1 MYKLDEETKDI
12 LRNARLLMIREAKNV
27 SYLLKEIGNKSES
40 TAKIIGTHVFAVGS
54 EVLTFQILE
63 NHNRSLLLIAII
75 GLRTLLEN
83 HINVHYIYHHPD
95 HLEDVEWAELQC
107 KDYIKRSLDPQAQK
121 SKIGEKT
128 LYQRAKLINFEDL
141 YIYIYSELCN
151 YTHFLANSLDST
163 AIPSYFKAKTIETA
177 IYTITFYQD
186 ILIAISSFYKTS
198 FDVFIDDIFIF
209 KNKGQAILSNINC
222 RKDYIKL
229 KENIKKLK
237 YL

>member
-12 LRNARLLMIREAKNV
+12 LRNARSLIIRETKNI

-63 NHNRSLLLIAII
+63 NLNRSFLLIAII

-83 HINVHYIYHHPD
+83 YINVHYIYHHPD
-95 HLEDVEWAELQC
+95 HLDDVEWAEFQC
-107 KDYIKRSLDPQAQK
+107 KDYVKRSLDPQAQK
-121 SKIGEKT
+121 SKIGEKS

-141 YIYIYSELCN
+141 YIYVYSELCN
-151 YTHFLANSLDST
+151 YSHFLANSLDST

-186 ILIAISSFYKTS
+186 ILIAISSFYETS
-198 FDVFIDDIFIF
+198 FDVFVDDIFLF

-222 RKDYIKL
+222 RKDYIEF

>member
-1 MYKLDEETKDI
+1 MYKLDKETKNI
-12 LRNARLLMIREAKNV
+12 LGNARSLMIREAKNM

-40 TAKIIGTHVFAVGS
+40 NAKIIGTHVFAVGS

-63 NHNRSLLLIAII
+63 NLNRSFLLIAII

-83 HINVHYIYHHPD
+83 YINVHYIYHHPD
-95 HLEDVEWAELQC
+95 HLDDVEWAESQC
-107 KDYIKRSLDPQAQK
+107 KDYIKRSLDPQSQK
-121 SKIGEKT
+121 SKIGEKS
-128 LYQRAKLINFEDL
+128 LYQRAKSINFEDL
-141 YIYIYSELCN
+141 YLYIYSELCN
-151 YTHFLANSLDST
+151 YSHFLANSLDSM
-163 AIPSYFKAKTIETA
+163 ASPSFFKAKTIETT
-177 IYTITFYQD
+177 IYAITFYQD

-222 RKDYIKL
+222 MEDYK
-229 KENIKKLK
+229 KFQENIKILK